1 MLRYS
6 HVTVDDRQI
15 HYATEGS
22 GIPLLLIHGLP
33 FDHRAWVPTIPYLSG
48 HFRVV
53 APDLPG
59 CGKSSGGRGA
69 GSPDDFIRSMAGLL
83 TTLRMVP
90 CLVAGVSFG
99 GGVALGLAA
108 HYPERV
114 RSLIAVD
121 APGVQYWPATRQARL
136 AHAVRSLPGMLALGL
151 RLAPRAQAR
160 WFLRSAFYDRRQAS
174 DEIVEQVAATLRDPT
189 GRRTLIQS
197 LRRADEWR
205 QVMRQLGGIRA
216 PTLLA
221 WGEHDRLYGLSAAE
235 RLRHA
240 IPGARLVTI
249 AGAGHLPSIE
259 RPIELAELMRRFF
272 ATAGAPAA
280 GGRASGDGT
289 TKRRT

>member
-6 HVTVDDRQI
+6 YVTVDDRRI
-15 HYATEGS
+15 HYATEGN
-22 GIPLLLIHGLP
+22 GIPLLLVHGLP
-33 FDHRAWVPTIPYLSG
+33 FDHRAWVPTIPYLAG

-59 CGKSSGGRGA
+59 CGKSSGGREA

-121 APGVQYWPATRQARL
+121 TPGLQYWPNTRQARL
-136 AHAVRSLPGMLALGL
+136 AHALRGLPGMLALGL

-174 DEIVEQVAATLRDPT
+174 DEVVEQVAAMLRDRT
-189 GRRTLIQS
+189 GRRTVIQS

-205 QVMRQLGGIRA
+205 QVMRQLGGIRV

-221 WGEHDRLYGLSAAE
+221 WGEHDALYGLSAAE

-249 AGAGHLPSIE
+249 AGAGHLLSIE
-259 RPIELAELMRRFF
+259 RPTELAELMRRFF
-272 ATAGAPAA
+272 ASGAPAA
-280 GGRASGDGT
+280 RGRASGGHSEG
-289 TKRRT
+289 RV